1 MSSQFGILKKRHL
14 EKIDSPSTDDPMDA
28 YRSVILRSGKTE
40 QEQKDI
46 EETVAETGHETRNVN
61 QVVKLVNIHLSEK
74 VKRLNEIKAASKR
87 FDDELNMFTNPT
99 GQDKLNSELTTNP
112 VPQEPSQ
119 PVPEKPTIESQPV
132 YGDLL
137 VLINKYGFEQ
147 LSQALDA
154 ILSKN
159 QKPQ

>member
-1 MSSQFGILKKRHL
+1 
-14 EKIDSPSTDDPMDA
+14 MDA
-28 YRSVILRSGKTE
+28 YRSVILRSGKTGH
-40 QEQKDI
+40 EQKDI

-99 GQDKLNSELTTNP
+99 PQEPNQATELTTNP
-112 VPQEPSQ
+112 LPQEPSH
-119 PVPEKPTIESQPV
+119 PAPEKPTIESQPV
-132 YGDLL
+132 YSDLL

-159 QKPQ
+159 QNS

>member
-1 MSSQFGILKKRHL
+1 MKKRHL
-14 EKIDSPSTDDPMDA
+14 ERIGSPITDDPMDA
-28 YRSVILRSGKTE
+28 YRNIILRSGKTK

-46 EETVAETGHETRNVN
+46 EETVAEAGHETRSVN

-87 FDDELNMFTNPT
+87 FDDELNMFTNPIA
-99 GQDKLNSELTTNP
+99 QEADQSSELQTNAAP
-112 VPQEPSQ
+112 LESSKTI
-119 PVPEKPTIESQPV
+119 PEKPIIESQPV
-132 YGDLL
+132 YNDLL
-137 VLINKYGFEQ
+137 DLINKYGFEQ

-159 QKPQ
+159 RSTQ